1 MRKIFI
7 VLAAIIIVSLIPFF
21 IDYMLYDVKDLQTSV
36 GVGGYLGFNID
47 TDKLYFGTLIQ
58 DGSATRDFYVENYVC
73 DKCLVEIKPYG
84 PISKIISL
92 SNYRFLMKKGEKKA
106 SQTIRPDSHQRIRRI
121 KIINKIFIFDHG

>member
-1 MRKIFI
+1 M
-7 VLAAIIIVSLIPFF
+7 LAAIIIVSLIPFF

-92 SNYRFLMKKGEKKA
+92 SNYRFLMKKGEKK
-106 SQTIRPDSHQRIRRI
+106 TITATV
-121 KIINKIFIFDHG
+121 KIPSNAQERFYNGTLKIYFWKTI